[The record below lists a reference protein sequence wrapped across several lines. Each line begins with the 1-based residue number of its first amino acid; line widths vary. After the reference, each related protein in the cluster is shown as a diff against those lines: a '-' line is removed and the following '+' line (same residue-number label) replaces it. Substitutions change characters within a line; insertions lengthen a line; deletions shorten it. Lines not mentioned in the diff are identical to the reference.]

1 MTPNRVFSLGKLDL
15 KVIGQS
21 EISISGNGNRVNY
34 IELSSNKPSKE
45 FKIILEKKF
54 KIISNF

>member
-34 IELSSNKPSKE
+34 IELSSNKPSKR
-45 FKIILEKKF
+45 I
-54 KIISNF
+54 